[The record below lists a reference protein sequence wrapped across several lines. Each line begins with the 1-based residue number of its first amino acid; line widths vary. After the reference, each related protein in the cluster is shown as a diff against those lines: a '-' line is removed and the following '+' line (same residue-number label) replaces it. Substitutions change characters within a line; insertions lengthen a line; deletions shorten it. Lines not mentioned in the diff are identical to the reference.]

1 MALSL
6 DIHAHAQVKILRLVC
21 MNVLLLLPRLLPTI
35 IITALFFLMDI
46 PQAS

>member
-6 DIHAHAQVKILRLVC
+6 DIHAQVKILRLVC

-35 IITALFFLMDI
+35 IITAFFFEWI
-46 PQAS
+46 PQSS